1 MFKGRAWARSRAR
14 ARARSGLGLGLGLKK
29 ECHSLGS
36 TRHIVY
42 VTVFGRKKQVSEKI
56 NYRVRAVIV
65 VRAQRR

>member
-1 MFKGRAWARSRAR
+1 MFKGRVWARSR

-42 VTVFGRKKQVSEKI
+42 VTVFEKKNWLARKSI
-56 NYRVRAVIV
+56 IAYAP
-65 VRAQRR
+65 